1 MKDNLMSYATGIQH
15 IGIPTEDLEKSKEF
29 YEGLGFEIY
38 HEKVI
43 RNGSQHVCFLKYQ
56 NLVLEVYEE
65 SDTQKISGAIDHFAI
80 DVKNIDECFALC
92 KKQGY
97 QVVSNDIEQLP
108 FFENGVRF
116 FIILGV
122 NKERI
127 EFNEIL

>member
-1 MKDNLMSYATGIQH
+1 MSDNLMSYATGIQH
-15 IGIPTEDLEKSKEF
+15 IGIPTEDLEKSKSF
-29 YEGLGFEIY
+29 YQELGFEVY

-43 RNGSQHVCFLKYQ
+43 RDGTQHVCFLKFN

-65 SDTQKISGAIDHFAI
+65 KETAKQSGAIDHFAI
-80 DVKNIDECFALC
+80 DVKNIEECFALC

-97 QVVSNDIEQLP
+97 NVVSNDIEQLP
-108 FFENGVRF
+108 FYANGVRF

-122 NKERI
+122 NEERI

>member
-1 MKDNLMSYATGIQH
+1 MNDNLMSYATGIQH
-15 IGIPTEDLEKSKEF
+15 IGIPAEDLEKTKAF
-29 YEGLGFEIY
+29 YEGLGFTVY

-43 RNGSQHVCFLKYQ
+43 RDGTQHVTFLKYN
-56 NLVLEVYEE
+56 NLILEVYEE
-65 SDTQKISGAIDHFAI
+65 SETKKISGAIDHFAI
-80 DVKNIDECFALC
+80 DVKNIEECFALC

-97 QVVSNDIEQLP
+97 QIVSNDIEQLP
-108 FFENGVRF
+108 FYDNGVRF